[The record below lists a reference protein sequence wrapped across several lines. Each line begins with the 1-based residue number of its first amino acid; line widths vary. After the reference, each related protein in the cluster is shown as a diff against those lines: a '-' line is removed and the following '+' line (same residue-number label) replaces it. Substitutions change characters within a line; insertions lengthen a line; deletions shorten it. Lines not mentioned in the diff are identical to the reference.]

1 MQKIMFSTRYG
12 LEQATI
18 AGNKTMT
25 RRIIPID
32 LYNQTDW
39 KAFAEGDFE
48 VVVDGEGYYHD
59 IRNCG
64 KYRVGEEVAIAQSYR
79 TLSESGYLEPGL
91 DYACESSAGYNNKMF
106 VLAKLMP
113 HRIRFTNIRA
123 ERMQDISNED
133 CIKEG
138 IGKYRILNDKHLY
151 FGFPDNKY
159 DNRVYAFPSPRQA
172 FAELI
177 KRTCGSKAWCD
188 NPWTFVYEYKLVK

>member
-25 RRIIPID
+25 RRIIKGNFECIKA
-32 LYNQTDW
+32 YHANGDW
-39 KAFAEGDFE
+39 HFIADTEEGDSVE
-48 VVVDGEGYYHD
+48 LKPLYGIGE
-59 IRNCG
+59 R
-64 KYRVGEEVAIAQSYR
+64 VAIAQSYR

-113 HRIRFTNIRA
+113 HWIQFTNIRV
-123 ERMQDISNED
+123 ERMQDISKAD

-138 IGKYRILNDKHLY
+138 IKKYHILDKHCHY
-151 FGFPDNKY
+151 GFPDNNY
-159 DNRVYAFPSPRQA
+159 DDRSYAYPTPQQA

-177 KRTCGSKAWCD
+177 KRTCGSRVWRE
-188 NPWTFVYEYKLVK
+188 NPWTFAYEYSLVK